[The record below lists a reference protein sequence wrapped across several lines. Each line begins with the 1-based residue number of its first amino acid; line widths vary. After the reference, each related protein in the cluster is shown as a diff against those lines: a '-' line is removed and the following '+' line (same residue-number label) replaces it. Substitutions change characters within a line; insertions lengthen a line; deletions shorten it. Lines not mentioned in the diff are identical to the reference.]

1 MKGEAMFLKNIH
13 EKLNALAGYQV
24 VIERWMVEMSKQQKE
39 ILEQQKAMVLAQRA
53 ANDAFSGIIAETGGK
68 SPFKLDDAKM
78 QEGISN
84 LMGYD
89 PFSKKRGDE

>member
-1 MKGEAMFLKNIH
+1 MKGEAMFF
-13 EKLNALAGYQV
+13 
-24 VIERWMVEMSKQQKE
+24 KE
-39 ILEQQKAMVLAQRA
+39 INNKLDAINQRLDAMVLAQRA
-53 ANDAFSGIIAETGGK
+53 ANDAFSDIIAETGGK
-68 SPFKLDDAKM
+68 SPFKLDDVKM